1 MALPA
6 EPIGK
11 SALVVD
17 DHPLYRAGLILAL
30 GPLSIR
36 FEEAAGLLGA
46 LDALSLRRF
55 DLVLYDWHLPDGGG
69 CKGLVAIRQIAPDV
83 PVVVIMAMVV
93 GMVVTVVMPMV
104 VVMIMRMVMTRGRPG
119 LAGFALDAHLALAAS
134 AYAAHQPT
142 SSSLIVMSW
151 PPVTCSR

>member
-1 MALPA
+1 MGAGRPGA
-6 EPIGK
+6 EIDGAVGAMVVPMLVPV
-11 SALVVD
+11 LVVGMLM
-17 DHPLYRAGLILAL
+17 P
-30 GPLSIR
+30 
-36 FEEAAGLLGA
+36 
-46 LDALSLRRF
+46 
-55 DLVLYDWHLPDGGG
+55 VVVV
-69 CKGLVAIRQIAPDV
+69 VAMLV